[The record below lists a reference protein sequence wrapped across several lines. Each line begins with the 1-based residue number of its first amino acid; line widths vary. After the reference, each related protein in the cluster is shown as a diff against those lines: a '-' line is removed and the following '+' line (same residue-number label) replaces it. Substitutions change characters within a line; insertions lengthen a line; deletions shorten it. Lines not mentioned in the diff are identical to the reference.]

1 MIGDIDVR
9 GLSELEQRIADIDKK
24 MRDRMLSKA
33 LNQGLNPMRKAGKAI
48 GGYCART
55 AHHDR

>member
-33 LNQGLNPMRKAGKAI
+33 LNQGLNPMRKAAI
-48 GGYCART
+48 GGYRTRT